1 MRCLGKNKEGLIN
14 PAIHQLREVWIMA
27 PRIFN
32 TLTRREEE
40 FKPLNGNKVNMYVC
54 GVTVYDDI
62 HMGHAR
68 SIIVF
73 DMIAR
78 YLRYRG
84 YDVTHLTNFT
94 DVDDKIIN
102 RAAEMGIDPL
112 ALSKMYIDKY
122 FQDVDALGVKRAD
135 AYPKASENIP
145 QIINMIQ
152 KIIDHGFGYQSEDG
166 SVYYSVDKVEDY
178 GRLTGQ
184 KLEDMQAGA
193 RIEVNELKRNPYD
206 FALWKAAKPGEIS
219 WDSPWGKGRPG
230 WHIECSAMCTEYLG
244 ETIDIHGGGND
255 LMFPHHENEILQSEA
270 ANGKPLAN
278 YWVHNGMLQVQE
290 AKMSKSLKNFFSV
303 RDVLSKHTK
312 EEIRFYILSA
322 HYRGPQVYSDAA
334 LEEAAA
340 SLKRLHN
347 LYHELRSALSTA
359 QGTDD
364 ASELVERYRNGFIES
379 MDQDFNTRSAISEL
393 FDLVREVNKLLA
405 EGRLSGQGVRSILD
419 LLGETDSVLGI
430 LPTDRKGTE
439 DRSGEI
445 VEVLI
450 EVRNELRKRK
460 QYDLAD
466 QIRDRLKEKGVEL
479 QDTAEGVKWKRTG
492 N

>member
-1 MRCLGKNKEGLIN
+1 
-14 PAIHQLREVWIMA
+14 
-27 PRIFN
+27 
-32 TLTRREEE
+32 
-40 FKPLNGNKVNMYVC
+40 MYVC

-73 DMIAR
+73 DMITR

-102 RAAEMGIDPL
+102 RAAEMGMEPL
-112 ALSKMYIDKY
+112 ALSRMYIEKY
-122 FQDVDALGVKRAD
+122 FQDVDALGVKRANG
-135 AYPKASENIP
+135 YPKASENIP
-145 QIINMIQ
+145 QIITMIQ
-152 KIIDHGFGYQSEDG
+152 RIMDHGFAYKSEDG
-166 SVYYSVDKVEDY
+166 SVYFSVDKVKDY

-193 RIEVNELKRNPYD
+193 RVEVNELKRNPYD
-206 FALWKAAKPGEIS
+206 FALWKAAKPGEIF

-270 ANGKPLAN
+270 ANGRPLAN
-278 YWVHNGMLQVQE
+278 YWVHNGMLQVQD

-303 RDVLSKHTK
+303 RDVLAKHSK
-312 EEIRFYILSA
+312 EELRFYVLSA
-322 HYRGPQVYSDAA
+322 HYRGPQVYSEAA
-334 LEEAAA
+334 LEEASA

-347 LYHELRSALSTA
+347 VYHELVSAQKMAHGS
-359 QGTDD
+359 DD
-364 ASELVERYRNGFIES
+364 AKDLVDSFRSKFIEA
-379 MDQDFNTRSAISEL
+379 MDQDFNTRAAISEL
-393 FDLVREVNKLLA
+393 FEAVREINKLLA
-405 EGRLSGQGVRSILD
+405 DGRLSSEGARSILGV
-419 LLGETDSVLGI
+419 LKEMDSVFAI
-430 LPTDRKGTE
+430 LPAEQASAE
-439 DRSGEI
+439 DRSGDMI
-445 VEVLI
+445 DILI

-466 QIRDRLKEKGVEL
+466 KIRERLKEKGVEL

>member
-1 MRCLGKNKEGLIN
+1 MSL
-14 PAIHQLREVWIMA
+14 
-27 PRIFN
+27 RIFN
-32 TLTRREEE
+32 TLTKQEED
-40 FKPLNGNKVNMYVC
+40 FKPIEDKKVKMYVC

-73 DMIAR
+73 DMITR

-102 RAAEMGIDPL
+102 RAAEMGMEPL
-112 ALSKMYIDKY
+112 ALSRMYIEKY
-122 FQDVDALGVKRAD
+122 FQDVDALGVKRANG
-135 AYPKASENIP
+135 YPKASENIP
-145 QIINMIQ
+145 QIITMIQ
-152 KIIDHGFGYQSEDG
+152 RIMDHGFAYKSEDG
-166 SVYYSVDKVEDY
+166 SVYFSVDKVKDY

-193 RIEVNELKRNPYD
+193 RVEVNELKRNPYD
-206 FALWKAAKPGEIS
+206 FALWKASKPGEIF

-270 ANGKPLAN
+270 ANGRPLAN
-278 YWVHNGMLQVQE
+278 YWVHNGMLQVQD

-303 RDVLSKHTK
+303 RDVLAKHSK
-312 EEIRFYILSA
+312 EELRFYVLSA
-322 HYRGPQVYSDAA
+322 HYRGPQVYSEAA
-334 LEEAAA
+334 LEEASA

-347 LYHELRSALSTA
+347 VYHELVSAQKMAHGS
-359 QGTDD
+359 DD
-364 ASELVERYRNGFIES
+364 AKDLVDSFRSKFIEA
-379 MDQDFNTRSAISEL
+379 MDQDFNTRAAISEL
-393 FDLVREVNKLLA
+393 FEAVREINKLLA
-405 EGRLSGQGVRSILD
+405 DGRLSSEGARSILGV
-419 LLGETDSVLGI
+419 LKEMDSVFAI
-430 LPTDRKGTE
+430 LPAEQASAE
-439 DRSGEI
+439 DRSGDMI
-445 VEVLI
+445 DILI

-466 QIRDRLKEKGVEL
+466 KIRERLKEKGVEL

>member
-1 MRCLGKNKEGLIN
+1 MSEGEPVAL
-14 PAIHQLREVWIMA
+14 
-27 PRIFN
+27 RIFN
-32 TLTRREEE
+32 TLTKREEE
-40 FKPLNGNKVNMYVC
+40 FRPIDDKRVKMYVC

-102 RAAEMGIDPL
+102 RAAEMGMDPL
-112 ALSKMYIDKY
+112 ALSSMYIKRY
-122 FQDVDALGVKRAD
+122 FEDVDALGVNRAD
-135 AYPKASENIP
+135 DYPKASENIAE
-145 QIINMIQ
+145 IIAMTQ
-152 KIIDHGFGYQSEDG
+152 RIIDNGFGYVSEDG
-166 SVYYSVDKVEDY
+166 SVYFSVDKVQDY

-193 RIEVNELKRNPYD
+193 RVEVNEMKRNPYD
-206 FALWKAAKPGEIS
+206 FALWKAAKPGEIA

-255 LMFPHHENEILQSEA
+255 LIFPHHENEILQSEA
-270 ANGKPLAN
+270 ANRKPLAN
-278 YWVHNGMLQVQE
+278 YWVHNGMLQVQD
-290 AKMSKSLKNFFSV
+290 AKMSKSLKNFFTL
-303 RDVLSKHTK
+303 RDVLKKRTRQ
-312 EEIRFYILSA
+312 EIRFYVLSA
-322 HYRGPQVYSDAA
+322 HYRGPQVYSEAA

-347 LYHELRSALSTA
+347 TVHELRAALGKTKGDDNAEALVSTFRG
-359 QGTDD
+359 Q
-364 ASELVERYRNGFIES
+364 FIES
-379 MDQDFNTRSAISEL
+379 MDQDFNSRAAVSAM
-393 FDLVREVNKLLA
+393 FDLVRETNRLLA
-405 EGRLSGQGVRSILD
+405 EGKLSNEGVENILHV
-419 LLGETDSVLGI
+419 LGEVDTVFGI
-430 LPTDRKGTE
+430 LPSEEAAQE

-445 VEVLI
+445 IEILI

-466 QIRDRLKEKGVEL
+466 KVRDRLKEKGIEL
-479 QDTAEGVKWKRTG
+479 QDTSEGVKWKRSSG
-492 N
+492 

>member
-1 MRCLGKNKEGLIN
+1 MSL
-14 PAIHQLREVWIMA
+14 
-27 PRIFN
+27 RIFN
-32 TLTRREEE
+32 TLTKQEED
-40 FKPLNGNKVNMYVC
+40 FKPIEDKKVKMYVC

-73 DMIAR
+73 DMITR

-102 RAAEMGIDPL
+102 RAAEMGMEPL
-112 ALSKMYIDKY
+112 ALSRMYIEKY
-122 FQDVDALGVKRAD
+122 FQDVDALGVKRANG
-135 AYPKASENIP
+135 YPKASENIP
-145 QIINMIQ
+145 QIITMIQ
-152 KIIDHGFGYQSEDG
+152 RIMDHGFAYKSEDG
-166 SVYYSVDKVEDY
+166 SVYFSVDKVKDY

-193 RIEVNELKRNPYD
+193 RVEVNELKRNPYD

-270 ANGKPLAN
+270 ANGKPLAK
-278 YWVHNGMLQVQE
+278 YWVHNGMLQVQD

-303 RDVLSKHTK
+303 RDVLAKHSK
-312 EEIRFYILSA
+312 EELRFYVLSA
-322 HYRGPQVYSDAA
+322 HYRGPQVYSEAA
-334 LEEAAA
+334 LEEASA

-347 LYHELRSALSTA
+347 AYHELLSAQRMARGS
-359 QGTDD
+359 DD
-364 ASELVERYRNGFIES
+364 AKELVDGFRSKFIEA
-379 MDQDFNTRSAISEL
+379 MDQDFNTRAAISEL
-393 FDLVREVNKLLA
+393 FEAVREINKLLS
-405 EGRLSGQGVRSILD
+405 EGRLSAEGARNILGVLR
-419 LLGETDSVLGI
+419 EMDSVFAI
-430 LPTDRKGTE
+430 LPAEQASAE
-439 DRSGEI
+439 DRSGDMI
-445 VEVLI
+445 DILI
-450 EVRNELRKRK
+450 DVRNELRKRK

-466 QIRDRLKEKGVEL
+466 RIRERLKEKGVEL

>member
-1 MRCLGKNKEGLIN
+1 MSL
-14 PAIHQLREVWIMA
+14 
-27 PRIFN
+27 RIFN
-32 TLTRREEE
+32 TLTKQEEE
-40 FKPLNGNKVNMYVC
+40 FKPIEDKKVKMYVC

-73 DMIAR
+73 DMITR

-102 RAAEMGIDPL
+102 RAAEMGMEPL
-112 ALSKMYIDKY
+112 ALSKMYIEKY
-122 FQDVDALGVKRAD
+122 FLDVDALGVKRAN

-145 QIINMIQ
+145 QIIAMIQ
-152 KIIDHGFGYQSEDG
+152 KIMDHGFAYKSEDG
-166 SVYYSVDKVEDY
+166 SVYFSVDKVKDY

-184 KLEDMQAGA
+184 RLEDMQAGA
-193 RIEVNELKRNPYD
+193 RVEVNELKRNPYD
-206 FALWKAAKPGEIS
+206 FALWKAAKPGEIF

-270 ANGKPLAN
+270 ANGRPLAN
-278 YWVHNGMLQVQE
+278 YWVHNGMLQVQD

-303 RDVLSKHTK
+303 REVLTKHSK
-312 EEIRFYILSA
+312 EELRFYVLSA
-322 HYRGPQVYSDAA
+322 HYRGPQVYSEAA
-334 LEEAAA
+334 LEEASA

-347 LYHELRSALSTA
+347 VYHELLSAQKRA
-359 QGTDD
+359 QGSDD
-364 ASELVERYRNGFIES
+364 AKELVDIFRAKFIEA
-379 MDQDFNTRSAISEL
+379 MDQDFNTRAAISEL
-393 FDLVREVNKLLA
+393 FEAVREINKLLSD
-405 EGRLSGQGVRSILD
+405 GRLSGEGAKNILGVLK
-419 LLGETDSVLGI
+419 EMDSVFAI
-430 LPTDRKGTE
+430 LPAEQSSSE

-445 VEVLI
+445 IDILI

-466 QIRDRLKEKGVEL
+466 KIRDLLKEKGVEL

>member
-1 MRCLGKNKEGLIN
+1 LSLK
-14 PAIHQLREVWIMA
+14 
-27 PRIFN
+27 IFN
-32 TLTRREEE
+32 TLTKREED
-40 FKPLNGNKVNMYVC
+40 FVPIDDRKVKMYVC

-84 YDVTHLTNFT
+84 YHVTHLTNFT

-102 RAAEMGIDPL
+102 RAAEMGMEPL
-112 ALSKMYIDKY
+112 ALSKMYIERY
-122 FQDVDALGVKRAD
+122 FKDVDSLGVQRAD
-135 AYPKASENIP
+135 AYPKASENID
-145 QIINMIQ
+145 QIIDMTQ
-152 KIIDHGFGYQSEDG
+152 KIIDHGFAYRSEDG
-166 SVYYSVDKVEDY
+166 SVYFSVDKVEDY

-193 RIEVNELKRNPYD
+193 RVEVNEMKRNPYD

-255 LMFPHHENEILQSEA
+255 LIFPHHENEILQSEA
-270 ANGKPLAN
+270 ANCKPLAR
-278 YWVHNGMLQVQE
+278 YWVHNGMLQVQD
-290 AKMSKSLKNFFSV
+290 AKMSKSLKNFFAV
-303 RDVLSKHTK
+303 KDVLAKHSTQ
-312 EEIRFYILSA
+312 EVRFYVLSA
-322 HYRGPQVYSDAA
+322 HYRGPQVYSEAA
-334 LEEAAA
+334 LDEAAA
-340 SLKRLHN
+340 SLRRLHN
-347 LYHELRSALSTA
+347 TYYELKAA
-359 QGTDD
+359 EAGAKGAND
-364 ASELVERYRNGFIES
+364 AGDLAPRFRQRFVEA
-379 MDQDFNTRSAISEL
+379 MDQDFNTRAALSEV
-393 FDLVREVNKLLA
+393 FELVRETNRLLA
-405 EGRLSGQGVRSILD
+405 GGELSAAGVRNVLSAL
-419 LLGETDSVLGI
+419 EEMDSVFGI
-430 LPTDRKGTE
+430 LPPAIPAAGDL
-439 DRSGEI
+439 SGEI
-445 VEVLI
+445 IDILI

-466 QIRDRLKEKGVEL
+466 KIRDRLKETGIEL
-479 QDTAEGVKWKRTG
+479 QDTAEGVKWKRTT

>member
-1 MRCLGKNKEGLIN
+1 MSL
-14 PAIHQLREVWIMA
+14 
-27 PRIFN
+27 RIFN
-32 TLTRREEE
+32 TLTKQEED
-40 FKPLNGNKVNMYVC
+40 FKPIEDKKVKMYVC

-73 DMIAR
+73 DMITR

-102 RAAEMGIDPL
+102 RAAEMGMEPL
-112 ALSKMYIDKY
+112 ALSRMYIEKY
-122 FQDVDALGVKRAD
+122 FQDVDALGVKRANG
-135 AYPKASENIP
+135 YPKASENIP
-145 QIINMIQ
+145 QIITMIQ
-152 KIIDHGFGYQSEDG
+152 RIMDHGFAYKSEDG
-166 SVYYSVDKVEDY
+166 SVYFSVDKVKDY

-193 RIEVNELKRNPYD
+193 RVEVNELKRNPYD
-206 FALWKAAKPGEIS
+206 FALWKAAKPGEIF

-270 ANGKPLAN
+270 ANGRPLAN
-278 YWVHNGMLQVQE
+278 YWVHNGMLQVQD

-303 RDVLSKHTK
+303 RDVLAKHSK
-312 EEIRFYILSA
+312 EELRFYVLSA
-322 HYRGPQVYSDAA
+322 HYRGPQVYSEAA
-334 LEEAAA
+334 LEEASA

-347 LYHELRSALSTA
+347 VYHELVSAQKMAHGS
-359 QGTDD
+359 DD
-364 ASELVERYRNGFIES
+364 AKDLVDSFRSKFIEA
-379 MDQDFNTRSAISEL
+379 MDQDFNTRAAISEL
-393 FDLVREVNKLLA
+393 FEAVREINKLLA
-405 EGRLSGQGVRSILD
+405 DGRLSSEGARSILGV
-419 LLGETDSVLGI
+419 LKEMDSVFAI
-430 LPTDRKGTE
+430 LPAEQASAE
-439 DRSGEI
+439 DRSGDMI
-445 VEVLI
+445 DILI

-466 QIRDRLKEKGVEL
+466 KIRERLKEKGVEL

>member
-1 MRCLGKNKEGLIN
+1 
-14 PAIHQLREVWIMA
+14 
-27 PRIFN
+27 
-32 TLTRREEE
+32 
-40 FKPLNGNKVNMYVC
+40 MYVC

-78 YLRYRG
+78 YLRSRG
-84 YDVTHLTNFT
+84 YEVTHLTNFT

-102 RAAEMGIDPL
+102 RAAEMGMEPL
-112 ALSKMYIDKY
+112 ALSKMYIDRY
-122 FQDVDALGVKRAD
+122 FQDIESLGVHRAD
-135 AYPKASENIP
+135 GYPKASENIP
-145 QIINMIQ
+145 QIIAMVQ
-152 KIIDHGFGYQSEDG
+152 KIMDHGFAYKSEDG
-166 SVYYSVDKVEDY
+166 SVYFSVDKVEDY

-193 RIEVNELKRNPYD
+193 RVEVNELKRNPYD
-206 FALWKAAKPGEIS
+206 FALWKAAKSGEIS

-255 LMFPHHENEILQSEA
+255 LIFPHHENEILQSEA
-270 ANGKPLAN
+270 ANCKPLAK
-278 YWVHNGMLQVQE
+278 YWIHNGMLQVQD
-290 AKMSKSLKNFFSV
+290 AKMSKSLKNFFAV
-303 RDVLSKHTK
+303 KDVMAEHTK
-312 EEIRFYILSA
+312 EEIRFYVLSA
-322 HYRGPQVYSDAA
+322 HYRGPQVYSEAA
-334 LEEAAA
+334 LNEAAA
-340 SLKRLHN
+340 SLRRLHN
-347 LYHELRSALSTA
+347 TYHELRAAALSA
-359 QGTDD
+359 KGAND
-364 ASELVERYRNGFIES
+364 ADELVGRFRERFVEA
-379 MDQDFNTRSAISEL
+379 MDQDFNTRAAISEL
-393 FDLVREVNKLLA
+393 FELVRETNRLLA
-405 EGRLSGQGVRSILD
+405 SGDLSAKGVRNILSALEEMD
-419 LLGETDSVLGI
+419 TIFGI
-430 LPTDRKGTE
+430 LPSAEAATA

-445 VEVLI
+445 IDILI

-466 QIRDRLKEKGVEL
+466 KIRDRLKEKGVEL

>member
-1 MRCLGKNKEGLIN
+1 MRDNLAL
-14 PAIHQLREVWIMA
+14 
-27 PRIFN
+27 RIFN
-32 TLTRREEE
+32 TLTKREED
-40 FKPLNGNKVNMYVC
+40 FVPIHDRKVKMYVC

-84 YDVTHLTNFT
+84 YEVTHLTNFT

-102 RAAEMGIDPL
+102 RAAEMGMEPL
-112 ALSKMYIDKY
+112 ALSKMYIDRY
-122 FQDVDALGVKRAD
+122 FQDIESLGVHRAD
-135 AYPKASENIP
+135 GYPKASENIP
-145 QIINMIQ
+145 QIIAMTQ
-152 KIIDHGFGYQSEDG
+152 KIMGHGFAYQSEDG
-166 SVYYSVDKVEDY
+166 SVYFSVDKIEDY

-193 RIEVNELKRNPYD
+193 RVEVNELKRNPYD

-219 WDSPWGKGRPG
+219 WDSPWGRGRPG

-255 LMFPHHENEILQSEA
+255 LIFPHHENEILQSEA
-270 ANGKPLAN
+270 ANCKPLAK
-278 YWVHNGMLQVQE
+278 YWVHNGMLQVQD
-290 AKMSKSLKNFFSV
+290 AKMSKSLKNFFAV
-303 RDVLSKHTK
+303 KDVMAEHTK
-312 EEIRFYILSA
+312 EEIRFYVLSA
-322 HYRGPQVYSDAA
+322 HYRGPQVYSEAA
-334 LEEAAA
+334 LNEAAA
-340 SLKRLHN
+340 SLRRLHN
-347 LYHELRSALSTA
+347 TYHELRAA
-359 QGTDD
+359 AARARGTNDG
-364 ASELVERYRNGFIES
+364 SEMVARFRERFVEA
-379 MDQDFNTRSAISEL
+379 MDLDFNTRAAISEL
-393 FDLVREVNKLLA
+393 FELVRETNRLLA
-405 EGRLSGQGVRSILD
+405 NGDLSATGVKSILGA
-419 LLGETDSVLGI
+419 LEEMDSIFGI
-430 LPTDRKGTE
+430 LPTVEASTA

-445 VEVLI
+445 IDILI

-466 QIRDRLKEKGVEL
+466 RIRDKLKEKGVEL

>member
-1 MRCLGKNKEGLIN
+1 VSL
-14 PAIHQLREVWIMA
+14 
-27 PRIFN
+27 RIFN
-32 TLTRREEE
+32 TLTKQEEE
-40 FKPLNGNKVNMYVC
+40 FKPIEDKKVKMYVC

-73 DMIAR
+73 DMITR

-102 RAAEMGIDPL
+102 RAAEMGMEPL
-112 ALSKMYIDKY
+112 ALSKMYIEKY
-122 FQDVDALGVKRAD
+122 FLDVDALGVKRAN

-145 QIINMIQ
+145 QIIAMIQ
-152 KIIDHGFGYQSEDG
+152 KIMDHGFAYKSEDG
-166 SVYYSVDKVEDY
+166 SVYFSVDKVKDY

-184 KLEDMQAGA
+184 RLEDMQAGA
-193 RIEVNELKRNPYD
+193 RVEVNELKRNPYD
-206 FALWKAAKPGEIS
+206 FALWKAAKPGEIF

-270 ANGKPLAN
+270 ANGRPLAN
-278 YWVHNGMLQVQE
+278 YWVHNGMLQVQD

-303 RDVLSKHTK
+303 RDVLTKHSK
-312 EEIRFYILSA
+312 EELRFYVLSA
-322 HYRGPQVYSDAA
+322 HYRGPQVYSEAA
-334 LEEAAA
+334 LEEASA

-347 LYHELRSALSTA
+347 VYHELLSAQKRA
-359 QGTDD
+359 QGSDD
-364 ASELVERYRNGFIES
+364 AKELVDIFRAKFIEA
-379 MDQDFNTRSAISEL
+379 MDQDFNTRAAISEL
-393 FDLVREVNKLLA
+393 FEAVREINKLLSD
-405 EGRLSGQGVRSILD
+405 GRLSGEGAKNILGVLK
-419 LLGETDSVLGI
+419 EMDSVFAI
-430 LPTDRKGTE
+430 LPAEQSSSE

-445 VEVLI
+445 IDILI

-466 QIRDRLKEKGVEL
+466 KIRDLLKEKGVEL

>member
-1 MRCLGKNKEGLIN
+1 VAL
-14 PAIHQLREVWIMA
+14 
-27 PRIFN
+27 RIFN
-32 TLTRREEE
+32 TLTKREEE
-40 FKPLNGNKVNMYVC
+40 FKPIAEKKVKMYVC

-84 YDVTHLTNFT
+84 YSVTHLTNFT

-102 RAAEMGIDPL
+102 RAAEKGMDPL
-112 ALSKMYIDKY
+112 ALSQMYIDRY
-122 FQDVDALGVKRAD
+122 FHDVDRLGVLRAD
-135 AYPKASENIP
+135 AYPKASDNIEA
-145 QIINMIQ
+145 IIAMTQ
-152 KIIDHGFGYQSEDG
+152 KIIDKGYGYRSEDG
-166 SVYYSVDKVEDY
+166 SVYFSVGKVKDY

-193 RIEVNELKRNPYD
+193 RVEVNDSKRNPYD
-206 FALWKAAKPGEIS
+206 FALWKAAKPGEIA

-255 LMFPHHENEILQSEA
+255 LIFPHHENEILQSEA

-278 YWVHNGMLQVQE
+278 YWVHNGMLQVQD
-290 AKMSKSLKNFFSV
+290 AKMSKSLKNFFAV
-303 RDVLSKHTK
+303 KDVLAKYDR
-312 EEIRFYILSA
+312 EVIRFYMLSA
-322 HYRGPQVYSDAA
+322 HYRGPQVYSEAA

-340 SLKRLHN
+340 GLKRLHN
-347 LYHELRSALSTA
+347 TYDELRSARDKAS
-359 QGTDD
+359 GTDD
-364 ASELVERYRNGFIES
+364 AAELVAGFRQKFIDA
-379 MDQDFNTRSAISEL
+379 MDQDFNTRAAMSEI
-393 FDLVREVNKLLA
+393 FDLVREVNKLLS
-405 EGRLSGQGVRSILD
+405 EGRLSKKGVEAILFA
-419 LLGETDSVLGI
+419 LGEMDGLFGI
-430 LPTDRKGTE
+430 LPTPRKEAG
-439 DRSGEI
+439 DRSGEVI
-445 VEVLI
+445 DILI

-466 QIRDRLKEKGVEL
+466 KIRDQLKEKGVEL
-479 QDTAEGVKWKRTG
+479 QDTAEGVKWKRTAG
-492 N
+492 